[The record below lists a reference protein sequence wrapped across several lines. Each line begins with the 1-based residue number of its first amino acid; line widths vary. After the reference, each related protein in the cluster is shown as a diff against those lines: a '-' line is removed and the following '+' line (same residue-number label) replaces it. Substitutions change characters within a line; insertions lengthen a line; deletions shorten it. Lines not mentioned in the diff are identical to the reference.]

1 MKKKTMKQLFIIVL
15 LLLVGSQA
23 VQAKRLTIMALKNC
37 TSIKIGRKTLKVGDS
52 FESWQTV
59 YWKNGRQLLLVK
71 DEIGRTSRLTHKG
84 FQKYKVKTPDEYFI
98 AEQALGTRSHGI
110 SSNHYTH
117 RDYYLTTE
125 RNDTLL
131 FPVMSVTNR
140 DTHVEAVWKD
150 AEMLEIVSPI
160 MLTTDGKF
168 YIVSPLI
175 WKDRKPQDV
184 TLTIRERSIDGS
196 WIDNIYQGLHVVI
209 P

>member
-1 MKKKTMKQLFIIVL
+1 MKRFLFMVVAL
-15 LLLVGSQA
+15 MVVSQA
-23 VQAKRLTIMALKNC
+23 IHARRLTILALKNC

-84 FQKYKVKTPDEYFI
+84 FQKHKVKTPDEYFI

-131 FPVMSVTNR
+131 FPVMSMTNR

-150 AEMLEIVSPI
+150 AEMLEVVSSI

-168 YIVSPLI
+168 YIVSPHI
-175 WKDRKPQDV
+175 WKDRKPQDI
-184 TLTIRERSIDGS
+184 TLTIRERSADGS
-196 WIDNIYQGLHVVI
+196 WTDNIYQGLHIVI